1 MINNK
6 IKIMVLI
13 GLIVLIGT
21 MGIAYAALSRTLTIS
36 ADIEIDSS
44 RINVFFEGSTTSTTA
59 TGGAVVLSEGTISN
73 TSISGLSVKL
83 APGSSVSTSFTAI
96 NRSESLYAK
105 LNNISPASNYIDICV
120 TDGTDV
126 YCIEDLFNED
136 PDAITAL
143 IAATGLDPTDEY
155 FSDTMDALYETIIST
170 FSLTIYKDGY
180 LSPIYEQTYEDGV
193 TMDISNCS
201 ILSPYNQNNVSASE
215 ESYTIELMISNDV
228 PELNEGWNFVIQG
241 FAFNFIYNQVVN
253 G

>member
-6 IKIMVLI
+6 TKIMVLI

-21 MGIAYAALSRTLTIS
+21 MGIAYAAFSRTLTIS
-36 ADIEIDSS
+36 SDIEIDSS
-44 RINVFFEGSTTSTTA
+44 RINVFFEGSTTSTTT
-59 TGGAVVLSEGTISN
+59 TGGAVVVSEGTISN

-83 APGSSVSTSFTAI
+83 VPGSSISTSFTAI

-105 LNNISPASNYIDICV
+105 LDIIRLASNDEDLCI

-126 YCIEDLFNED
+126 YCLEEFNNED
-136 PDAITAL
+136 PDAINAL

-155 FSDTMDALYETIIST
+155 FSDTMEALLATLASSISI
-170 FSLTIYKDGY
+170 TIYKDGY
-180 LSPIYEQTYEDGV
+180 LSPIYELTLGSSTRD
-193 TMDISNCS
+193 TSNCS

-228 PELNEGWNFVIQG
+228 PELNEGWSFVIQG
-241 FAFNFIYNQVVN
+241 IGVDFIYNQVVN